1 MQLLESGF
9 TSGFPLHF
17 DGPRC
22 SQEAPNLL
30 SAIQNPTVVSAKLS
44 KELDAHRIAGPFS
57 SPPFPVFRISPL
69 GLVPKKVEGEFRLIH
84 HLSYPRG
91 SSLNEGISSDYTT
104 VSYATVENAIDL
116 IKLAGPNCFLAKT
129 DVKNAFRLVPIRPE
143 DYDLLGIYWQG
154 KYYYDRC
161 MPMGCSSSCKTF
173 EMFSTALEWIAQN
186 KLHIPY
192 ILHLL
197 DDFLI
202 ISPSNESCQH
212 QLDTFLML
220 CSFLGIPMAPEK
232 TVGPSTTLAF
242 AGIELDTVLME
253 ARLPQDKLDKCRDL
267 LSTFLR
273 RRKVT
278 LQEIQSLTGLLN
290 FACTVVVPGRA
301 FLRRLIDLTIAVRKP
316 HFLIRLSKDVK
327 EDLVV
332 WQSFLS
338 GFNGRSFFLADQWK
352 NSNQL
357 ELYTDASGAMG
368 YGAVFGRHWCY
379 GQWPPSWCHLNIAFL
394 ELYPIVLS
402 LHLWGHDMEN
412 QRILFFTDNE
422 ALVHVINKQ
431 SCRDKNL
438 MFLVRRLVLVCLERN
453 ICFKAKHI
461 PGVHNVLAD
470 ALSRLKLQTFKQLAP
485 ACMNPHPTEIPHHLQ
500 PLSWHQ

>member
-1 MQLLESGF
+1 MRLLESGF

-22 SQEAPNLL
+22 SQKAPNLL
-30 SAIQNPTVVSAKLS
+30 SAIQNPKVVSAKLS
-44 KELDAHRIAGPFS
+44 KELDAHRLVGPFS
-57 SPPFPVFRISPL
+57 SPPFPIFRISPL

-91 SSLNEGISSDYTT
+91 SSLNDGISSDHTT
-104 VSYATVENAIDL
+104 VSYATVENAIGL
-116 IKLAGPNCFLAKT
+116 IKSVGPNCFLAKT
-129 DVKNAFRLVPIRPE
+129 DVKNAFRIVPIRPE

-154 KYYYDRC
+154 QYYYDRC

-173 EMFSTALEWIAQN
+173 EMFSTALQWIAQN

-253 ARLPQDKLDKCRDL
+253 ARLPQEKLDKCRDL

-301 FLRRLIDLTIAVRKP
+301 FLRRLIDLTIGVRKP
-316 HFLIRLSKDVK
+316 QFLIRLSKDVK
-327 EDLVV
+327 EDLLV

-338 GFNGRSFFLADQWK
+338 GFNGRSFFLADQWT

-357 ELYTDASGAMG
+357 ELYTDASGALG

-379 GQWPPSWCHLNIAFL
+379 GQWPHSWCHLNIAFL

-402 LHLWGHDMEN
+402 LHLWGQDMQN

-500 PLSWHQ
+500 PLSWHR